1 MSELKGQLLGIIL
14 VIIVCGAVAGAL
26 ATAFTNMAGSVSTE
40 MAKAITSRPA
50 MLTF

>member
-1 MSELKGQLLGIIL
+1 MSEIKGQLLGIIL
-14 VIIVCGAVAGAL
+14 VIIVFGVVAGSIGAVFANM
-26 ATAFTNMAGSVSTE
+26 TNSVSAE